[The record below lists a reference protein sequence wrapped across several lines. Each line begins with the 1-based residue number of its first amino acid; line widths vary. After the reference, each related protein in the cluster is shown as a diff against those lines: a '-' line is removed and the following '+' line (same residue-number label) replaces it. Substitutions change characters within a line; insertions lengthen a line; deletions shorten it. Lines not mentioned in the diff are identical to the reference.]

1 MNELTIQLMTI
12 SIVLFVFFVCT
23 TCMAVTNWNIVGKRN
38 GLVFVLREQKDE
50 VTKKRN
56 DAESNKIE
64 ITSAY
69 LSMCNKCDSL
79 KAELNRTSFITNDL
93 ISKDHELLCKDNESK
108 KLIKELHNKNV
119 DLKILLACKVDELEK
134 PKAVKSKLSKIEL
147 NMIQAA
153 TKTLDI
159 LVQSMPM
166 LSPMEID
173 AFTRCSNAIE
183 DMKLATKSLLIWEND
198 EFYLLPI
205 KTMGDL
211 VDIIDTIIK
220 KVDADAPKFTKV
232 LEVARA
238 KIVLALDN
246 KPQNKE

>member
-23 TCMAVTNWNIVGKRN
+23 TCMAVMNWNIVGRRNRLVSDLRKRIYEVN
-38 GLVFVLREQKDE
+38 KEKDDIFE
-50 VTKKRN
+50 HCKRSEELTLAYENKYFMVADLN
-56 DAESNKIE
+56 DDLKNE
-64 ITSAY
+64 ITG
-69 LSMCNKCDSL
+69 L
-79 KAELNRTSFITNDL
+79 KTLIACRAE
-93 ISKDHELLCKDNESK
+93 
-108 KLIKELHNKNV
+108 
-119 DLKILLACKVDELEK
+119 ELEK
-134 PKAVKSKLSKIEL
+134 PQVVKSKLSKAEL
-147 NMIQAA
+147 EKMTTAIN
-153 TKTLDI
+153 KLI
-159 LVQSMPM
+159 LLVRSMPM
-166 LSPMEID
+166 TTDIETELFEIYD
-173 AFTRCSNAIE
+173 RYIGDLKDVQE
-183 DMKLATKSLLIWEND
+183 SLLIWEND

-211 VDIIDTIIK
+211 VDTIDTIIK